1 MNAARIPDALIVAR
15 DLASHVSN
23 WPAHGAD
30 AGNYERN
37 ALAKAATHLH
47 FAPPRLADALSAAL
61 DGMQHA
67 ERAGFTETRIE
78 AKACAAVVAL
88 LQSLVPEP
96 AEQEVAAADNA
107 QALPD
112 AALSGR
118 RFHEFRDDLQR
129 LNARLRVLHGFVAGL
144 AIDAEDGELPAA
156 VVHDLTYGLD
166 DATALLGW
174 LVAELNTSEPQGPW
188 ADVTLQQRPRTWRV
202 RFETSQEGG
211 AA

>member
-37 ALAKAATHLH
+37 ALAEVATHLH

-88 LQSLVPEP
+88 LQPLVPE
-96 AEQEVAAADNA
+96 ATEQEVAAADNA

-129 LNARLRVLHGFVAGL
+129 LNARLRVLHGFVAGC
-144 AIDAEDGELPAA
+144 AIAAEDGEMPAA
-156 VVHDLTYGLD
+156 VVHDLTYCLD
-166 DATALLGW
+166 DATGLLGM
-174 LVAELNTSEPQGPW
+174 LVDELNTTMPEGPW
-188 ADVTLQQRPRTWRV
+188 DDVAMQQRPRTWRV